1 MPGPGPTSRVAPTA
15 KIPDDAPI
23 APPTRPGPSAA
34 HPHVSYAPPA
44 MPTPP
49 PGTLSAPLPSPYQ
62 APPSQPPAMHRPPP
76 RAPMAS
82 NPSLSFDA
90 PPTRPLGLIALVLI
104 IDLGLAASGAFLLA
118 KGLSTSSAKPGAT
131 PEPTRAAP
139 APAPAPPPPA
149 AAPVQ
154 KSEAPAP
161 MPEPIAKAP
170 PPSPPAAVAR
180 PARKSPEPRRTTSAT
195 SPAKNTKPAAEP
207 APGAG
212 PVTSPSALGA
222 TTAGPTVVSTKAE
235 VDAKASASRAAF
247 QGCREAAP
255 GAQGTIEVAFRVLA
269 DGHVANVAVVENT
282 TGNGELARCLERTI
296 SSWKVSPH
304 DGAPLSFVRPFS
316 YP

>member
-1 MPGPGPTSRVAPTA
+1 
-15 KIPDDAPI
+15 
-23 APPTRPGPSAA
+23 
-34 HPHVSYAPPA
+34 
-44 MPTPP
+44 
-49 PGTLSAPLPSPYQ
+49 
-62 APPSQPPAMHRPPP
+62 
-76 RAPMAS
+76 MAS

-118 KGLSTSSAKPGAT
+118 KGLSTSPAKTGAP
-131 PEPTRAAP
+131 PEPTRTAP

-161 MPEPIAKAP
+161 VPAPIAEAP
-170 PPSPPAAVAR
+170 APAAPAAVAR
-180 PARKSPEPRRTTSAT
+180 PARKSPEPRRTTSAPA
-195 SPAKNTKPAAEP
+195 PAKKTKTAEP
-207 APGAG
+207 APSAG
-212 PVTSPSALGA
+212 PVTSPSAIGA
-222 TTAGPTVVSTKAE
+222 APAAPARSTQAE
-235 VDAKASASRAAF
+235 IDAQARASRAAF
-247 QGCREAAP
+247 RSCHEAAP
-255 GAQGTIEVAFRVLA
+255 DAQGAIEVAFRVLA
-269 DGHVANVAVVENT
+269 DGRVSNVAVVDNT